1 LKIDRRIVGET
12 LILLATF
19 LLINLVWAHYQK
31 PISYNAGKGWEGVGY
46 YQVAEQLL
54 EGKQVA
60 AEGPYVYR
68 VGTPLLVSL
77 LNIKDIFLGFQIVN
91 TIANVLTLCLLWF
104 WLRLHLKDSRVR
116 VGLCL
121 LFLLQ
126 WDTPVHWLY
135 FFPAHTDPWLWTFLL
150 AGLICLHY
158 LAQATNTSRWLLAL
172 GCLSAVGVVFR
183 EVALIIPLV
192 LLFLHNPL
200 RWSERRW
207 KLHVPPAMFFLP
219 LLCALLALVLVRVS
233 VVQTDDYSF
242 ARTAVQWV
250 RTKSLL
256 SYLHG
261 WMLAYGPVVFLPIIF
276 FKQTLAFLRQSQW
289 MTVYLLFFAL
299 MGYVGGSDTERLLYW
314 SMPIVFILIG
324 KVFEENAPLM
334 RSKPLLLMLI
344 AVELLAVRAFLPTPD
359 YTQGRE
365 SHSIPLFTPLGSD
378 AYFMDLFS
386 FHGTPSVEWISLL
399 QYLAFAGMF
408 GTWIALRRRR
418 LLQTVSEQAIITT
431 RSHQKVEV

>member
-1 LKIDRRIVGET
+1 
-12 LILLATF
+12 LLAAF
-19 LLINLVWAHYQK
+19 ILINLVWAHFQK
-31 PISYNAGKGWEGVGY
+31 PISYNDGKGWEGVGY
-46 YQVAEQLL
+46 YQVAEQLIH
-54 EGKQVA
+54 GKQIA

-68 VGTPLLVSL
+68 VGTPFLVSL

-104 WLRLHLKDSRVR
+104 WLSLHLKDRRVR

-150 AGLICLHY
+150 SGLICLHS
-158 LAQATNTSRWLLAL
+158 LAQATNTSRWLLTL
-172 GCLSAVGVVFR
+172 GCLSVVGVVFR

-192 LLFLHNPL
+192 LLFLRHPVRCSEQ
-200 RWSERRW
+200 RWQ
-207 KLHVPPAMFFLP
+207 LHVPPAVFFLP
-219 LLCALLALVLVRVS
+219 LLCALITLLLIRSS

-261 WMLAYGPVVFLPIIF
+261 WMLAYGPVVFLPVIF
-276 FKQTLAFLRQSQW
+276 YKQTLAFLRRSQW

-299 MGYVGGSDTERLLYW
+299 MGYIGGSDTERLLYW

-324 KVFEENAPLM
+324 KVFEENAPLLH
-334 RSKPLLLMLI
+334 SKPLLIMLI
-344 AVELLAVRAFLPTPD
+344 AIELLAVRAFLPTPD

-365 SHSIPLFTPLGSD
+365 SHSIPLFTPLGNG

-386 FHGTPSVEWISLL
+386 FHGTPSVMWISLL
-399 QYLAFAGMF
+399 QYLAFAGILKA
-408 GTWIALRRRR
+408 WIVLRRKR
-418 LLQTVSEQAIITT
+418 LLQTIMPQTVVAGRFPQNMEA
-431 RSHQKVEV
+431 